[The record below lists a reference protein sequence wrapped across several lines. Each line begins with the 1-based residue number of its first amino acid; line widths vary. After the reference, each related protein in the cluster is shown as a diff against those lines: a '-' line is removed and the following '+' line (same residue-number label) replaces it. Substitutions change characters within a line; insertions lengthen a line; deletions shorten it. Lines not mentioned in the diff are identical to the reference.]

1 MACCHCMC
9 LLRAVLKGRGK
20 VTDSSSNAQPHRC
33 KGSAQ
38 LSMCRC
44 PGPPGLS
51 LGINPTA
58 KSQQLPQCLC
68 PSMVPGCVATDPSCY
83 FQTRMC
89 WSPPRHFLMCYF
101 HDKNE
106 AAAEWIMYLVNT
118 CLRSSA
124 LQKWFCRSQ
133 GKGLQ
138 RLKHS
143 HGCLQV

>member
-1 MACCHCMC
+1 MACCHCMH

-20 VTDSSSNAQPHRC
+20 VTNSSSNAQPHRC

-58 KSQQLPQCLC
+58 KSQELPQCLC
-68 PSMVPGCVATDPSCY
+68 PSMVPGCVATDPSCD

-89 WSPPRHFLMCYF
+89 WSPPRHFLVSCVISMIKMKQPLKDYISCK
-101 HDKNE
+101 HMPAKQCT
-106 AAAEWIMYLVNT
+106 AESGFAGARARV
-118 CLRSSA
+118 
-124 LQKWFCRSQ
+124 CRD
-133 GKGLQ
+133 
-138 RLKHS
+138 
-143 HGCLQV
+143 